1 MKRREFI
8 TILGGAAAAPSMFWP
23 RSASA
28 EQAAMPVIG
37 FLSSAS
43 PQSYAH
49 VVAAF
54 RQGLKEV
61 GYVEGQN
68 IAIEYSWAEGQ
79 YDRLSVLAA
88 ELVNRRVAVIATTG
102 SPSAFAA
109 KAATTTIPIVFEIG
123 FDPVLV
129 GLVASLNRPSGNLTG
144 VTNLGVEVGAK
155 QLGLL
160 HELVP
165 TATTIAL
172 LVNPTDRTLAETLL
186 QEMLQAA
193 DKLGVQLNVLHA
205 STERD
210 FDTVFATL
218 ARLRVGGLM
227 IGSDA
232 FFTSRVQKLADLS
245 MRHSIPGI
253 YWQREYVTAGGLL
266 SYGAS
271 YVDAYRLAGVYTGR
285 ILNGEKPSEL
295 PVQQSTKVELAINLK
310 TAKAL
315 GLTLPRSLLGRA
327 DEVIE

>member
-1 MKRREFI
+1 MERREFI
-8 TILGGAAAAPSMFWP
+8 RLLGGTAAAWP
-23 RSASA
+23 LALRA
-28 EQAAMPVIG
+28 QQPAMPVIG
-37 FLSSAS
+37 FLNSAS
-43 PQSYAH
+43 PQPFENY
-49 VVAAF
+49 VAGF
-54 RQGLKEV
+54 RAGLKET
-61 GYVEGQN
+61 GYVDGQN
-68 IAIEYSWAEGQ
+68 VTIEFRWAEGHN
-79 YDRLSVLAA
+79 DRLAALADD
-88 ELVNRRVAVIATTG
+88 LVRRQVTVIAVPGNTAG
-102 SPSAFAA
+102 ALAV
-109 KAATTTIPIVFEIG
+109 KAATTTIPIVFALG
-123 FDPVLV
+123 SDPVKLA
-129 GLVASLNRPSGNLTG
+129 LVASLDRPSGNLTG
-144 VTNLGVEVGAK
+144 VTVMSVELAPK
-155 QLGLL
+155 QLELL

-165 TATTIAL
+165 TAIIAL
-172 LVNPTDRTLAETLL
+172 LINPTSPALAETESRDL
-186 QEMLQAA
+186 QVAARSLGLQ
-193 DKLGVQLNVLHA
+193 LHVVRA
-205 STERD
+205 STDRD